1 MIHSKNNGFTLIEV
15 LMATAMV
22 GIVLTPIYSIQSSV
36 MDRVF
41 NMTQA
46 VQRMFVAFD
55 FFLEAQKDE
64 DDDKKKITKKSDDP
78 VMDLT
83 YEIVDM
89 PKDSE
94 LHKSFNNL
102 YIEKTTWQWQGGRGK
117 KSNVFINILF
127 EPPEPEKK
135 KEEGKQEA
143 LKKEASSEKAKPPVP
158 VSAEKLPRASKSQG
172 GKK

>member
-64 DDDKKKITKKSDDP
+64 SDDKKKVTKKSDDP
-78 VMDLT
+78 VMDLA
-83 YEIVDM
+83 YEIVDI

-102 YIEKTTWQWQGGRGK
+102 YIEKTTWQWQDRRRK
-117 KSNVFINILF
+117 RSNVFINILF

-135 KEEGKQEA
+135 KDEESSDA
-143 LKKEASSEKAKPPVP
+143 KKEAQNKDAKSPAQSEQK
-158 VSAEKLPRASKSQG
+158 G